1 MSTLK
6 LTFGELTIT
15 LENNDPTALLVDND
29 NDCIA
34 QLQNERDD
42 LLDKLTMV
50 TQALQAS
57 ETRITFLHERYN
69 ETVQKLAEAE
79 KNLIRQNEKK
89 AIVHGHYR
97 TKVICDDPID
107 ETKKERKHG
116 LIASKVCGKCGKE
129 FTPTSNVQKYCSKDC
144 GVKPRPTKPDED
156 KPSSDHSR
164 PMNKRGQYIIE
175 PMAQDH
181 FTQPAESP
189 F

>member
-15 LENNDPTALLVDND
+15 LENNDPTAVLLDND

-57 ETRITFLHERYN
+57 EKKMTSLHEQYN
-69 ETVQKLAEAE
+69 TIIQRLEDENRKLVKQNDE
-79 KNLIRQNEKK
+79 KS
-89 AIVHGHYR
+89 AVHGHYR
-97 TKVICDDPID
+97 TKVICDDPIQ
-107 ETKKERKHG
+107 ESKKERKHG
-116 LIASKVCGKCGKE
+116 LIASKVCAKCEEE
-129 FTPTSNVQKYCSKDC
+129 FTPTFNVQKYCSKDC
-144 GVKPRPTKPDED
+144 GVKPRPAKQEED

-181 FTQPAESP
+181 FTQPAESH